1 VLQGKDTEEY
11 YYCCGKSICAG
22 CINSFRESGCISK
35 CPFCNSDQADK
46 TVEEETEDMM
56 KRVAAKEPSV
66 MGLQGNHYEH
76 GLQGFQQDH
85 AKALEQL
92 YARVAVFGSSV
103 AHCNLGKLCHK
114 GGDIKKAKFHLEAA
128 AMAGCKLARCINGY
142 MEQLAVNVERAVKH
156 WTIAASAGDY
166 EAMHQL
172 RTFFEQGAISRES
185 IDSTLIAY
193 NNSCAEIRSEARDAC
208 MRRVY

>member
-1 VLQGKDTEEY
+1 MLQGKDTEEY

-66 MGLQGNHYEH
+66 MGLLGNHYEH

-85 AKALEQL
+85 AKALEL

-103 AHCNLGKLCHK
+103 ARIVTWVSSV
-114 GGDIKKAKFHLEAA
+114 IK
-128 AMAGCKLARCINGY
+128 
-142 MEQLAVNVERAVKH
+142 VE
-156 WTIAASAGDY
+156 I
-166 EAMHQL
+166 
-172 RTFFEQGAISRES
+172 
-185 IDSTLIAY
+185 
-193 NNSCAEIRSEARDAC
+193 
-208 MRRVY
+208 